1 VPRRTAADGDITR
14 AALIDA
20 AAELF
25 AAHGIEGVSIR
36 SINSQAGL
44 APASVHYHFGS
55 KDRLLDAVLE
65 RDGQTVRAEISEL
78 ADRLLARQA
87 RPTTRR
93 LVETLAKPYLN
104 LIEREPVRG
113 IRWLK
118 IVAQMITVN
127 DPHIDED
134 HAVALVS
141 GKVQELV
148 HQRFPGGAYNDIALD
163 WRLGVVTLIQMLSLT
178 PADEITVRFADSSYK
193 QTVVNFVIG
202 GIDASVAR
210 GTAARRKKRADVT
223 TAGPP
228 GRRRSTGVLV

>member
-1 VPRRTAADGDITR
+1 MPRRTAADGDITR

-25 AAHGIEGVSIR
+25 AAHGVDAVSIR

-44 APASVHYHFGS
+44 AAASVHYHFGS
-55 KDRLLDAVLE
+55 KDRLLEAVLE
-65 RDGQTVRAEISEL
+65 REGQAVRTEISDR

-87 RPTTRR
+87 RPTTRQ

-113 IRWLK
+113 IQWLK
-118 IVAQMITVN
+118 IIAQLITAG
-127 DPHIDED
+127 DTHIDQDLE
-134 HAVALVS
+134 VAAVS

-148 HQRFPGGAYNDIALD
+148 RRRYPNVTQDDLILD

-178 PADEITVRFADSSYK
+178 PPAEVTVAFADSSYK
-193 QTVVNFVIG
+193 RTVVSFVIG
-202 GIDASVAR
+202 GIDASMASLAS
-210 GTAARRKKRADVT
+210 GAAAKKA
-223 TAGPP
+223 
-228 GRRRSTGVLV
+228 S

>member
-25 AAHGIEGVSIR
+25 AAHGVDGVSIR

-44 APASVHYHFGS
+44 AAASVHYHFGS
-55 KDRLLDAVLE
+55 KDKLLDAVLE
-65 RDGQTVRAEISEL
+65 RDGRAVRAEISER

-87 RPTTRR
+87 RPTTRQ

-113 IRWLK
+113 IQWLK
-118 IVAQMITVN
+118 IVAQLITAGDSHV
-127 DPHIDED
+127 DQDLE
-134 HAVALVS
+134 VAPVS

-148 HQRFPGGAYNDIALD
+148 RRRYPNVAHDDLLLAWP
-163 WRLGVVTLIQMLSLT
+163 LGVVTLIQMLSLT
-178 PADEITVRFADSSYK
+178 PPDEVTVAPTESSYK
-193 QTVVNFVIG
+193 RTVVSFVIG
-202 GIDASVAR
+202 GIDASMASLASGV
-210 GTAARRKKRADVT
+210 AARKA
-223 TAGPP
+223 
-228 GRRRSTGVLV
+228 S

>member
-1 VPRRTAADGDITR
+1 MPRRTAADGDITR

-25 AAHGIEGVSIR
+25 AAHGVGGVSIR

-44 APASVHYHFGS
+44 AAASVHYHFGS

-65 RDGQTVRAEISEL
+65 REGQAVLAEISER

-87 RPTTRR
+87 RPTTRQ

-113 IRWLK
+113 IQWLK
-118 IVAQMITVN
+118 IVAQLITAG
-127 DPHIDED
+127 DSHMDKD
-134 HAVALVS
+134 LAVVPVS

-148 HQRFPGGAYNDIALD
+148 RRRYPNVANADLGLD
-163 WRLGVVTLIQMLSLT
+163 WRLGVVTLVQMLSLT
-178 PADEITVRFADSSYK
+178 PPDEVTVPFADSSYK
-193 QTVVNFVIG
+193 RTVVNFVIG
-202 GIDASVAR
+202 GIDASMASLAST
-210 GTAARRKKRADVT
+210 TAAKK
-223 TAGPP
+223 AG
-228 GRRRSTGVLV
+228 